1 MSLNTLYKRKKQRVK
16 KFYRMITLNIYYLCL
31 LEGIVLTGGTKYLD
45 YLLQKN
51 YRYDHSLQNYETIL
65 KTGLLPNGVKIKK
78 QSPEIKTVCEDF
90 NTKWNKVLHNAE
102 ENLVEVLIYEYFKV
116 IAKIQ
121 VKLDLKV
128 RNIAPENYDHNY
140 KKLKGALSGLR

>member
-1 MSLNTLYKRKKQRVK
+1 MSTLYKEKKQKVK
-16 KFYRMITLNIYYLCL
+16 KVYRVITLNIYYLCF
-31 LEGIVLTGGTKYLD
+31 LEGIVLTDGTEYLITC
-45 YLLQKN
+45 LK
-51 YRYDHSLQNYETIL
+51 RYDHNLQNYETIL
-65 KTGLLPNGVKIKK
+65 KNGIINKWSENKKVVTRNYNSFRGFNIK
-78 QSPEIKTVCEDF
+78 
-90 NTKWNKVLHNAE
+90 WHKVLYNAE
-102 ENLVEVLIYEYFKV
+102 ENLVELLIYEYFKV